1 MKTWSSWKLQV
12 WVVRKI
18 LKLPYYFNK
27 YLKKSSLFLTH
38 KSLFLQFFYSP
49 KLVKIQKSCRTWTGK
64 IYISFGRFTG
74 NGEQLGTGVREKK
87 FYRFK

>member
-1 MKTWSSWKLQV
+1 V
-12 WVVRKI
+12 YFPI
-18 LKLPYYFNK
+18 LILPFLPNQNRHYFDAQIP
-27 YLKKSSLFLTH
+27 FFT
-38 KSLFLQFFYSP
+38 FFYSP

-74 NGEQLGTGVREKK
+74 NGEQLGAGVREKK